1 MRGVFFDQR
10 VATVARSPYRA
21 DVALFVGYVDRR
33 RKKHV
38 DPRLTGAAGDA
49 VVEPIIGRRGPSAG
63 LYRWLVAEHWARG
76 VEETDRANGL
86 DELLNIPVPIDSFET
101 FDRLFAWEQRP
112 LGAARAGEVCETYL
126 GAAVRSFFVQG
137 GRLCYVVR
145 AGNPRIVPLSFDEA
159 TAEAVQR
166 VARLRELVPLD
177 PSPANDRATWTGVWA
192 IYGLPDVSFVALPDL
207 ADLVR
212 APIAADTALP
222 PLPVEEVGFV
232 ECSEPPG
239 RPVDDQ
245 RVRSLL
251 APKSDDDGFT
261 LWASTLDR
269 LLGEISRVRAEGGL
283 REVQLVAAI
292 PRPTEDRTSGDLLA
306 YLEPL
311 LAGGLATSFLQLAYP
326 WVGAAASALPEGI
339 EPPEGVL
346 CGVLAAN
353 ALERGTYRSIGGRR
367 LIDIVTAEPRPLR
380 DVSDPSSTKT
390 LAGRVTM
397 LGRTPGGFE
406 VLSDVTTSLEPTWR
420 LGHASRLMA
429 SLSRALRVIGESSA
443 FEASNERTWSDV
455 RARIS
460 DVLREFWR
468 VGALRG
474 ANETDAFVVRCDR
487 TTMTQD
493 DIDNGRLVAEITV
506 DVTVS
511 IQRLDVTL
519 TRNGSRITLERA
531 A

>member
-1 MRGVFFDQR
+1 
-10 VATVARSPYRA
+10 
-21 DVALFVGYVDRR
+21 
-33 RKKHV
+33 
-38 DPRLTGAAGDA
+38 
-49 VVEPIIGRRGPSAG
+49 
-63 LYRWLVAEHWARG
+63 
-76 VEETDRANGL
+76 
-86 DELLNIPVPIDSFET
+86 
-101 FDRLFAWEQRP
+101 LFAWRHRP
-112 LGAARAGEVCETYL
+112 LGLGREDEVCDTYL

-145 AGNPRIVPLSFDEA
+145 VGNPRIVPLSFVEA
-159 TAEAVQR
+159 NAEVALR
-166 VARLRELVPLD
+166 EARLRELVPRD
-177 PSPANDRATWTGVWA
+177 ASPADRASWSGAWLL
-192 IYGLPDVSFVALPDL
+192 YGLPDVSFIALPDL
-207 ADLVR
+207 TDLVR
-212 APIAADTALP
+212 APLPADGPLL

-232 ECSEPPG
+232 ECSDPPG
-239 RPVDDQ
+239 QPVDDQ
-245 RVRSLL
+245 RVRTLR
-251 APKSDDDGFT
+251 APKSDDAGFA
-261 LWASTLDR
+261 LWTSTLDR
-269 LLGEISRVRAEGGL
+269 LIGEITRVRAEGGL

-292 PRPTEDRTSGDLLA
+292 PRPVEDRSNGDLLG
-306 YLEPL
+306 YLAPRI
-311 LAGGLATSFLQLAYP
+311 ASGLSTSFLQLAYP
-326 WVGAAASALPEGI
+326 WVGGPASALPEGI

-367 LIDIVTAEPRPLR
+367 LIDIVAAEPRPLR
-380 DVSDPSSTKT
+380 DTSDPSNTQT

-429 SLSRALRVIGESSA
+429 SLVRALRVIGESLA
-443 FEASNERTWSDV
+443 FEASNERTWADL
-455 RARIS
+455 RARVS

-468 VGALRG
+468 AGALRG
-474 ANETDAFVVRCDR
+474 AREGDAYQVVCDR

-493 DIDNGRLVAEITV
+493 DIDNGRLVAEVTV
-506 DVTVS
+506 DVSVS